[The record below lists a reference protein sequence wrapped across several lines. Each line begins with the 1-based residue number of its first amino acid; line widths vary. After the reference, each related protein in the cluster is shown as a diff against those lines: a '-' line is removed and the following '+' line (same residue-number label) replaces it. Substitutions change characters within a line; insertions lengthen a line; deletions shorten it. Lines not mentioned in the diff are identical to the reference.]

1 LVYSSRQVYEIL
13 SGWVELRDWEA
24 VLSKVIPLRKFTI
37 KPDRR
42 KRIRR
47 GEEGYVEGAEEGSD
61 EEMLSGEEEGN
72 EEERRGKNAT
82 VVVPVAEETEEEE
95 QERLNG

>member
-1 LVYSSRQVYEIL
+1 MYEIL

-24 VLSKVIPLRKFTI
+24 VLTKVIPMRKFTV
-37 KPDRR
+37 R
-42 KRIRR
+42 KKRARH
-47 GEEGYVEGAEEGSD
+47 GEEGFVEGAEEGSD
-61 EEMLSGEEEGN
+61 EEMMSGEEE
-72 EEERRGKNAT
+72 EEERRGKNATT